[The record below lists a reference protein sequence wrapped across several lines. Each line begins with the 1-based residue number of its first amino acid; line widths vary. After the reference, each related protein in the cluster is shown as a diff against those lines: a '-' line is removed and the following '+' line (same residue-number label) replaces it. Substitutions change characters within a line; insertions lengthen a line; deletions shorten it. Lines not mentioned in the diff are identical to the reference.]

1 SQSPILPYMENVW
14 RVFAFSVSSFLFLFA
29 VMKILGKKQIA
40 ELSFIDYVVGI
51 SIGSIAAEW
60 STAMDEPFYHYVI
73 AMSVYCL
80 FTLTLDIMERKK
92 PFRKFLKGEV
102 LPIIE
107 NGEFNYENLKKSKLD
122 IEDVLAMARD
132 KEIFDVNDIAFALFE
147 TTGKLSILP
156 KSAKSP
162 LVAED
167 MQIKKEP
174 ASLTNYVVVH
184 GQPQYKTMRETG
196 VTADTLFKELGIQ
209 SDRDLNGILLAVYDE
224 KTKSFSVYKK

>member
-1 SQSPILPYMENVW
+1 MESVW
-14 RVFAFSVSSFLFLFA
+14 RVFVFSVSSFVFLFA

-73 AMSVYCL
+73 AISVYCL
-80 FTLTLDIMERKK
+80 FTLSLDFIERKK

-102 LPIIE
+102 IPIIE

-122 IEDVLAMARD
+122 VEDVLAMARD
-132 KEIFDVNDIAFALFE
+132 KDIFDVRDIAYALFE
-147 TTGKLSILP
+147 TTGKLSVLP

-174 ASLTNYVVVH
+174 ASLTNYVIVH
-184 GQPQYKTMRETG
+184 GKPQYKVMRQTG
-196 VTADTLFKELGIQ
+196 VTADMLFEKLNIQ
-209 SDRDLNGILLAVYDE
+209 SENDLNEILLAAYDE
-224 KTKSFSVYKK
+224 KEKSFTVYRK